1 MDSFLAE
8 YCPLDLFSGQIHR
21 MKRAMANLYKDPHN
35 RFKMFKNGCW
45 LMAQNFG
52 QKSQVEQ
59 ELAKWM
65 GLDVDSQINGDDV
78 INKLSSM
85 VCTALLATNFISGKL
100 KMFFSYIFTS
110 WPLFFS
116 AFQWSDPISFRS
128 RFFAGFIS
136 KACFVLE
143 RSFYFT
149 ISS

>member
-65 GLDVDSQINGDDV
+65 GLDVDSQVNGDDV

-100 KMFFSYIFTS
+100 KMFFSNIFTS
-110 WPLFFS
+110 WSLFFS
-116 AFQWSDPISFRS
+116 AF
-128 RFFAGFIS
+128 
-136 KACFVLE
+136 
-143 RSFYFT
+143 
-149 ISS
+149 